1 VAGFEAPKYRHTS
14 FVTNKS
20 QYKLISSCLLPLFP
34 FRGVPEGRGEKKP
47 KKNRG
52 EKSHTEKIIYPQNTL
67 IAHSKKKPA
76 ILGFLRAL

>member
-1 VAGFEAPKYRHTS
+1 
-14 FVTNKS
+14 
-20 QYKLISSCLLPLFP
+20 
-34 FRGVPEGRGEKKP
+34 VPEGRGEKKP